1 MTAQPRS
8 PAHPSSNG
16 VPPIDKWFY
25 PVGKPK
31 PMPTQEHLRALLL
44 LYQILL
50 RFLPDEH
57 LVGGAMVFMY
67 DPLSLRK
74 HYMPDLLVALR
85 VGPEDPR
92 FGGTRLQYRL
102 WDEGKPPDIIVEAA
116 SESTVEKDNEE
127 KRAQYARLGVREY
140 VQFDPAG
147 NLLQPRLQVFRL
159 PDMSRPKEGGDIR
172 YEPAPMEQD
181 GAVWSSVLPCAWVM
195 AGNMLRLRERAT
207 GQLLPTPE
215 EAALAERDAL
225 AQQRKEVVAERDALT
240 QQRDTVAAER
250 DEAQEELARLRAEL
264 ARLRG
269 EES

>member
-1 MTAQPRS
+1 M
-8 PAHPSSNG
+8 
-16 VPPIDKWFY
+16 IDKWFY

-50 RFLPDEH
+50 RFLPEEH
-57 LVGGAMVFMY
+57 LVGGEMVFMY

-92 FGGTRLQYRL
+92 FGGTRLQYRM
-102 WDEGKPPDIIVEAA
+102 WDEGKAPDIIVEAA
-116 SESTVEKDNEE
+116 SDSTVDKDNEE
-127 KRAQYARLGVREY
+127 KRERYAQLGVREY

-147 NLLQPRLQVFRL
+147 KGLEPRLQVFRL
-159 PDMSRPKEGGDIR
+159 PHAAPTRRGVTYDEDAR
-172 YEPAPMEQD
+172 YELIPAEQD
-181 GAVWSSVLPCAWVM
+181 GSVPSSVLPCAWLM

-225 AQQRKEVVAERDALT
+225 AQQRDAVVEERNTA
-240 QQRDTVAAER
+240 R
-250 DEAQEELARLRAEL
+250 EELARLRAEL
-264 ARLRG
+264 AQLRG
-269 EES
+269 EGA